1 MYARHSSRLES
12 EEAERD
18 ALRFHWIVD
27 TQSREVETLRFTRVL
42 FGLSPSPFLLGGVIQ
57 QHLESWQTRLPEC
70 VREALRSLYV
80 DDFISGAP
88 TVPKA
93 KELKCE
99 TTEIFADAK
108 FVLHKWHSNEP
119 ELETECENYE
129 PTFAKQQL
137 ECASSQGKSKLL
149 GLPWNK
155 DEDTLSMSFPTSP
168 AELTKRGILANLAK
182 VYDPLGV
189 VSPVML
195 DGKRIYREACNQKI
209 AWDAPLPEAIALQWT
224 RWENQLPASVST
236 QRSIPAFREPIQ
248 EVQLHAFGDASGYGV
263 SAAVYAVVTQESG
276 VTQGLVT
283 AKSRLAKQ
291 GLTIPRL
298 ELVSGHMAANLAVNV
313 RKALEGFPPR
323 HQYPV
328 LAGQHGGPLLA

>member
-1 MYARHSSRLES
+1 MRENAETTKLRVVYDASARAHGGAPSLNECLHAGPPLQNKLWSVLTRSRFQPVAVAGDIRKAFLQVRIR
-12 EEAERD
+12 EAERD

-42 FGLSPSPFLLGGVIQ
+42 FGLFPSPFLLGGVIQ

-137 ECASSQGKSKLL
+137 ECASSQGK
-149 GLPWNK
+149 
-155 DEDTLSMSFPTSP
+155 EQTSWP
-168 AELTKRGILANLAK
+168 SLE
-182 VYDPLGV
+182 
-189 VSPVML
+189 
-195 DGKRIYREACNQKI
+195 
-209 AWDAPLPEAIALQWT
+209 
-224 RWENQLPASVST
+224 
-236 QRSIPAFREPIQ
+236 QR
-248 EVQLHAFGDASGYGV
+248 
-263 SAAVYAVVTQESG
+263 
-276 VTQGLVT
+276 
-283 AKSRLAKQ
+283 
-291 GLTIPRL
+291 
-298 ELVSGHMAANLAVNV
+298 
-313 RKALEGFPPR
+313 
-323 HQYPV
+323 
-328 LAGQHGGPLLA
+328 